1 MLSVEF
7 PVSSVRIKSGLPG
20 TAILVK
26 FMTTFRVRLAVL
38 AAESVAVTAKIIG
51 DVDPITAQ
59 SNIVSEYVHVP
70 LVGVMVLLRPA
81 NCSTTDAPDSTE
93 PEIDTPASFSARV
106 TVSFPAI
113 VDREIV
119 GGVVSICHVF
129 AVDDADE
136 LPAASV
142 ATAEIR

>member
-1 MLSVEF
+1 
-7 PVSSVRIKSGLPG
+7 
-20 TAILVK
+20 
-26 FMTTFRVRLAVL
+26 
-38 AAESVAVTAKIIG
+38 
-51 DVDPITAQ
+51 
-59 SNIVSEYVHVP
+59 
-70 LVGVMVLLRPA
+70 MVLLSPA
-81 NCSTTDAPDSTE
+81 NCKITVAPDSTE

-106 TVSFPAI
+106 TVSFPAT
-113 VDREIV
+113 VERETV